1 MQDVVVGI
9 LAIVI
14 GGLFC
19 FRGYLAMRVIIPV
32 WGALA
37 GFVFGASLVT
47 TFTDERFLRNI
58 TGWLLGLVF
67 ALLFAAIAY
76 LYYEISVIIVM
87 ASIGFTL
94 GVTAMVALD
103 VTWSWVIILVGV
115 IVAVAL
121 AFIAIAA
128 DLPTGLLLI
137 LTALTGASAV
147 VLGIMLL
154 VGTANTVDFETA
166 VIIDAIDDA
175 WWWWVIYAGIAIAG
189 IVVQI
194 RMVENLRTSLRQSWA
209 DSGGRELRRTGPG
222 V

>member
-1 MQDVVVGI
+1 MQDIVVGI

-19 FRGYLAMRVIIPV
+19 FRGYLAMRVIIPI
-32 WGALA
+32 WGAFA

-58 TGWLLGLVF
+58 AGWLLGLVF

-76 LYYEISVIIVM
+76 LYYEISVVIVM

-103 VTWSWVIILVGV
+103 VTWSWVVILVGV
-115 IVAVAL
+115 IAAVAL
-121 AFIAIAA
+121 AFVAIAA

-154 VGTANTVDFETA
+154 VGTAETVDFRTE
-166 VIIDAIDDA
+166 VIIDEIDDA
-175 WWWWVIYAGIAIAG
+175 WWWWAIYAGIAIAG

-194 RMVENLRTSLRQSWA
+194 RMVESLRTSLRDSWA
-209 DSGGRELRRTGPG
+209 DSGGRELRSR
-222 V
+222 

>member
-1 MQDVVVGI
+1 MQDIVVGI

-19 FRGYLAMRVIIPV
+19 FRGYLAMRVIIPI
-32 WGALA
+32 WGAFA

-58 TGWLLGLVF
+58 AGWLLGLVF

-76 LYYEISVIIVM
+76 LYYEISVVIVM

-103 VTWSWVIILVGV
+103 VTWSWVVILVGV
-115 IVAVAL
+115 IAAVAL
-121 AFIAIAA
+121 AFVAIAA

-154 VGTANTVDFETA
+154 VGTAETVDFRTE
-166 VIIDAIDDA
+166 VIIDEIDDA
-175 WWWWVIYAGIAIAG
+175 WWWWAIYAGIAIAG
-189 IVVQI
+189 IIVQI
-194 RMVENLRTSLRQSWA
+194 RMVESLRTSLRDSWA
-209 DSGGRELRRTGPG
+209 DSGGRELRSR
-222 V
+222 